1 MYWGVFGIVFGNVC
15 LNHGLN
21 SLSAEVVFLKDWPE
35 YSVIYIFGWKV
46 IFCRHFL
53 KLAMSCFLERSLF
66 SFFLNISIRSHKM
79 GKILKI
85 YKITKP
91 Y

>member
-21 SLSAEVVFLKDWPE
+21 SQSAKVAFLKDWPK
-35 YSVIYIFGWKV
+35 YSVIMHFWWKV

-53 KLAMSCFLERSLF
+53 KETGNELLF
-66 SFFLNISIRSHKM
+66 WK
-79 GKILKI
+79 
-85 YKITKP
+85 
-91 Y
+91 